1 MWTPEKPHQTAKH
14 LGSIIPERV
23 LYEFEE
29 PLIFTARLGLS
40 ELLFLK
46 VSEIEGRNLYLATS
60 VYSHVLE
67 AVDSGVLSLR
77 GAMESGPCF
86 MVEMATGTKVAKY
99 WECTPDEIPEDLLPK
114 RSVGLIPGVEWVADT
129 FEQIDAFFSVRFSG
143 QDLNRD
149 TMSFQTFKKLVDGVY
164 DAARRMFAP
173 PGLEKA
179 KSATFDFR
187 IHEPA
192 FGSLILT
199 IDKPELHPGNIRR
212 HLKKPDLDMRQVRE
226 GFANRKDE
234 FFKEIVLVVG
244 MAQMAELSTAVADE
258 HIGILGQVVGL
269 LPGAGTEFSKVEFN
283 GEIGGERQSV
293 VIEETTANRL
303 RRAHEVASGTH
314 RSINGEITITNANS
328 HTFVVKHAGGRQI
341 TCHIAGDDFD
351 ALVKDYRFRSQSKV
365 KVTGRFYRRSR
376 RDYMELDRLPEFF

>member
-1 MWTPEKPHQTAKH
+1 MGLMWTRERPYQTAGH
-14 LGSIIPERV
+14 LGPINPERI

-46 VSEIEGRNLYLATS
+46 VSEVEGRNLYLATS

-67 AVDSGVLSLR
+67 AVDSGILSLR

-86 MVEMATGTKVAKY
+86 IVEMATVSEVAQY
-99 WECTPDEIPEDLLPK
+99 WECTPDEIPEDFWPK
-114 RSVGLIPGVEWVADT
+114 RSVGLIPGIEWVADN
-129 FEQIDAFFSVRFSG
+129 FEQINAFFSVRFSG
-143 QDLNRD
+143 QDLSRD

-212 HLKKPDLDMRQVRE
+212 HLKKPDLDMRQVCQPE
-226 GFANRKDE
+226 G
-234 FFKEIVLVVG
+234 
-244 MAQMAELSTAVADE
+244 
-258 HIGILGQVVGL
+258 
-269 LPGAGTEFSKVEFN
+269 
-283 GEIGGERQSV
+283 
-293 VIEETTANRL
+293 
-303 RRAHEVASGTH
+303 
-314 RSINGEITITNANS
+314 
-328 HTFVVKHAGGRQI
+328 
-341 TCHIAGDDFD
+341 
-351 ALVKDYRFRSQSKV
+351 
-365 KVTGRFYRRSR
+365 
-376 RDYMELDRLPEFF
+376 

>member
-1 MWTPEKPHQTAKH
+1 MWTPDKPYQSAEH
-14 LGSIIPERV
+14 LGPLTPERI

-29 PLIFTARLGLS
+29 PLIFTAKLGLS

-46 VSEIEGRNLYLATS
+46 VSELQGRNLYLATS
-60 VYSHVLE
+60 IYSHVLD

-86 MVEMATGTKVAKY
+86 MVEMATASEVGKY
-99 WECTPDEIPEDLLPK
+99 WECTPDEIPEELLPK
-114 RSVGLIPGVEWVADT
+114 RGVGLFPGAEWVADT

-143 QDLNRD
+143 QDLKRD
-149 TMSFQTFKKLVDGVY
+149 TMSFQTFKKLIDGVY

-212 HLKKPDLDMRQVRE
+212 HLKKPDIDMRQVRE
-226 GFANRKDE
+226 GFATKKDE
-234 FFKEIVLVVG
+234 FFKEIGLVVG
-244 MAQMAELSTAVADE
+244 LARMSELSTATADE

-269 LPGAGTEFSKVEFN
+269 LPGEGTEFSKVEFN
-283 GEIGGERQSV
+283 GTIGGERQSV

-314 RSINGEITITNANS
+314 RSIDGEITIVNANS
-328 HTFVVKHAGGRQI
+328 HTFVVKHAGDRQI
-341 TCHIAGDDFD
+341 TCHITSESFD
-351 ALVKDYRFRSQSKV
+351 LLVKDARFRTPNKV
-365 KVTGRFYRRSR
+365 KVTGRFYRRAR
-376 RDYMELDRLPEFF
+376 RDYMELDRLPDFI

>member
-1 MWTPEKPHQTAKH
+1 MWTPDKPYQSAKH
-14 LGSIIPERV
+14 LGPINPERV

-29 PLIFTARLGLS
+29 PLIFTAKLGLS
-40 ELLFLK
+40 DLLFLK
-46 VSEIEGRNLYLATS
+46 VSEVQGRNLYLATS
-60 VYSHVLE
+60 IYSHVLE

-77 GAMESGPCF
+77 GAMQSGPCF
-86 MVEMATGTKVAKY
+86 MVEMATATEVLKY
-99 WECTPDEIPEDLLPK
+99 WECMPDEIPEELLPK

-129 FEQIDAFFSVRFSG
+129 FEQISAFFSVRFSG
-143 QDLNRD
+143 QDLTRD

-212 HLKKPDLDMRQVRE
+212 HLKKPDLDMRHVRE

-234 FFKEIVLVVG
+234 FFKEIGLVVG
-244 MAQMAELSTAVADE
+244 LARVAELSTATADE

-269 LPGAGTEFSKVEFN
+269 LPGDGTEFSKVEFN

-293 VIEETTANRL
+293 VIEEATANRL

-314 RSINGEITITNANS
+314 RSIDGEITITNANS
-328 HTFVVKHAGGRQI
+328 NTFVVRHAGGRQI
-341 TCHIAGDDFD
+341 TCHIGAADFD
-351 ALVKDYRFRSQSKV
+351 ILVNDNRFRSQTEV
-365 KVTGRFYRRSR
+365 KVTGRFYRRSH
-376 RDYMELDRLPEFF
+376 RDFMELDRLPEFI